1 MGGVIP
7 PFGIME
13 NKGKRQGTKEQEKRR
28 ERRTREAVRS
38 SEFIEQDAR
47 AAREFLDEK
56 LTIEIGEKVAQQH
69 AMKAPEKEQG
79 LRCFHYERI
88 ALSLASLRYCFEITN
103 DEAEIERRYQWR
115 RDQLSRLP
123 DEALS
128 FTGNGG
134 VVPKE
139 EGIRKRERYL
149 REDAIE
155 RGSLRK
161 EVEAP
166 WRRLINPKVGVFKR
180 APSYRK
186 DSSKRILKDD
196 RLKMT
201 PLGKKWLDRIATQE
215 ALRWGAGSE
224 LMGNPVKPII
234 EILTSG
240 KKGAPR
246 RIKPKILNCELM
258 RMLTT
263 EWLRDKKALV
273 SFLESLLRSYD
284 KLSSEHYAARVMT
297 AQFMS
302 ARLLRTE
309 SDDERLRMRFD
320 VFSPSPSPTN
330 LLNKIKGEIRRTGR
344 DEGKGGTSPLG

>member
-1 MGGVIP
+1 MD
-7 PFGIME
+7 
-13 NKGKRQGTKEQEKRR
+13 KQQDTKEQEKRSARRKR
-28 ERRTREAVRS
+28 ESVRS
-38 SEFIEQDAR
+38 PEFVEQDAR
-47 AAREFLDEK
+47 SAREFLDEK

-69 AMKAPEKEQG
+69 SIKAPEKEQV
-79 LRCFHYERI
+79 LRRFNYQRI
-88 ALSLASLRYCFEITN
+88 GINLASVRPCFPPPRDDVE
-103 DEAEIERRYQWR
+103 EERQDQWR
-115 RDQLSRLP
+115 RDQLSRL
-123 DEALS
+123 EGEELS

-134 VVPKE
+134 VIPE
-139 EGIRKRERYL
+139 EERARSLALYCKAVAIRN
-149 REDAIE
+149 
-155 RGSLRK
+155 GSLRK
-161 EVEAP
+161 EIGAA

-180 APSYRK
+180 SPSYRK
-186 DSSKRILKDD
+186 YSSKRTLKDD

-201 PLGKKWLDRIATQE
+201 ARGKKWLERIVIEE
-215 ALRWGAGSE
+215 ALRWGAGHE
-224 LMGNPVKPII
+224 LMGNAITSWEV
-234 EILTSG
+234 LTPEQ
-240 KKGAPR
+240 KGAPL
-246 RIKPKILNCELM
+246 RIKPKILDRELV
-258 RMLTT
+258 RILAA

-309 SDDERLRMRFD
+309 SDDERLRMRID